1 MGRTCAS
8 FSGHVLDRRWC
19 SHTCAAS
26 SLSHKSFD
34 GGRIHRYV
42 PKIPPKHENSTGTV
56 LFRSSNFGLKGVQ
69 GVLVELEWPV
79 LRFECSGCFW
89 IPWLSPKTQNDR
101 QRNLQKIEAFHSE
114 SQWKRFNWIKILR
127 LRGLCL
133 LGLAHLLENSGTP
146 KPWITSRK
154 KVGTWQSSMT
164 RVRPEWCSWMCLVAW
179 LSSNIHQG
187 SPVLVLPPFPTGAY

>member
-8 FSGHVLDRRWC
+8 FSGHVLHRSWC

-26 SLSHKSFD
+26 SLIHREID
-34 GGRIHRYV
+34 GGRLHRYV
-42 PKIPPKHENSTGTV
+42 PKIPPKHEHPTGTV
-56 LFRSSNFGLKGVQ
+56 FFRSSNFGLKGVQ

-89 IPWLSPKTQNDR
+89 IPWVSPENDR
-101 QRNLQKIEAFHSE
+101 QRNLQFRIPMEAVGSG
-114 SQWKRFNWIKILR
+114 STYIRIRR
-127 LRGLCL
+127 LRGPCL
-133 LGLAHLLENSGTP
+133 FGLAHLLENSGTP

-164 RVRPEWCSWMCLVAW
+164 RVRPEWS
-179 LSSNIHQG
+179 
-187 SPVLVLPPFPTGAY
+187 